1 MEKSVHVILSLVQM
15 IKVQHSLGKRKKRG
29 CLAWKTNSIK
39 QDGANVK
46 GQYYSTEFFSFYK

>member
-1 MEKSVHVILSLVQM
+1 MEKKSVHVILSLVQM
-15 IKVQHSLGKRKKRG
+15 IRVQHSLGKRKRG

-46 GQYYSTEFFSFYK
+46 GQYYSTEILSF

>member
-39 QDGANVK
+39 QDGANIK
-46 GQYYSTEFFSFYK
+46 EQYYCTNILSFYK